1 MNTDELNEVAGRIEA
16 MGRALM
22 HLVARLEDDGLID
35 GAAYAEG
42 LRHTFV
48 LKEDASILMQ
58 SAQRAIHRAA
68 DSLDEAR
75 HWRRF
80 RRQAVRGDGTK
91 KKAG

>member
-1 MNTDELNEVAGRIEA
+1 MTANELNEVAGRIEGL
-16 MGRALM
+16 GRALM

-75 HWRRF
+75 VWRRF
-80 RRQAVRGDGTK
+80 RKQAVQPGRAK
-91 KKAG
+91 RKAV